1 MDTNRIKAASRH
13 FARRRATSLPPSP
26 ARLIAGALARCW
38 AALAHRV
45 RRWSAVVTPTSSE
58 NHVLTIVLINSAYFI
73 FVRGGA
79 HTIVYIPALDDNVHG
94 NRFNNVMTM
103 YNVHGMCIHP
113 SGQRTLA
120 PPAAHRRA
128 AIHNVWRR
136 WQPGSDDGAADST
149 SSTGYYYVYM
159 PAGTSNSS
167 TPRREEETTSRGDP
181 QVAATCVST
190 IPQKRRPTDS
200 QVGQAD

>member
-58 NHVLTIVLINSAYFI
+58 NHVLTIVLINSAYFKI
-73 FVRGGA
+73 VRGGA

-103 YNVHGMCIHP
+103 YNVHGMCFHR

-120 PPAAHRRA
+120 PPVAHRDGQPSTRPSVTRA
-128 AIHNVWRR
+128 AAGQRR
-136 WQPGSDDGAADST
+136 GRQWQGSGGAAAGQRRGRQRQGFPGFPSATAAAAQQQQQPENT
-149 SSTGYYYVYM
+149 SVSRQVS
-159 PAGTSNSS
+159 PS
-167 TPRREEETTSRGDP
+167 PRL
-181 QVAATCVST
+181 CV
-190 IPQKRRPTDS
+190 R
-200 QVGQAD
+200 A

>member
-1 MDTNRIKAASRH
+1 MRFVPRLCGSIAGASLDTNRIKAASRH

-58 NHVLTIVLINSAYFI
+58 NHVLTIVLINSAYFKI
-73 FVRGGA
+73 VRGGA

-128 AIHNVWRR
+128 AIHKTLGDKSSGRAAA
-136 WQPGSDDGAADST
+136 GAAA
-149 SSTGYYYVYM
+149 
-159 PAGTSNSS
+159 AGQWRAAAAAGSGSGGQRQ
-167 TPRREEETTSRGDP
+167 RRAAAAANGDV
-181 QVAATCVST
+181 Q
-190 IPQKRRPTDS
+190 RR
-200 QVGQAD
+200 